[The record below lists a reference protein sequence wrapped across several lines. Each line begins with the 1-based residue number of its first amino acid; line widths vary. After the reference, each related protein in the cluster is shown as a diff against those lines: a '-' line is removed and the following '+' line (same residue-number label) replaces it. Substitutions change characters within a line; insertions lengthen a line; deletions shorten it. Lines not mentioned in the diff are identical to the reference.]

1 MTLSLLPKFLTLA
14 LCIPSPEDGREVGSF
29 APRGFLYLWLPSALC
44 SASLVP
50 GDVEE
55 LAACLK
61 LCTCQSFLDHRQSS
75 YSSKK
80 GLYVVFSLT
89 FTIIFTITIFL
100 CWSDSQLW
108 SPLGSLLQSL
118 PIAPLPSTYQLCYP
132 LVDELPYFTT

>member
-1 MTLSLLPKFLTLA
+1 MMTLSLLPKFLTLA

-44 SASLVP
+44 SASLFP

-100 CWSDSQLW
+100 CWSTV
-108 SPLGSLLQSL
+108 SPDLPWAHSFSLCPLPLSLAHIKVML
-118 PIAPLPSTYQLCYP
+118 PIG
-132 LVDELPYFTT
+132 